1 MLEIVAVSDEGRK
14 GEAYLDYDSAY
25 QGYVTYIKGVNAA
38 GDVVLGCPYNSAQAI
53 KCYYPVKKLKFEEDL
68 SDTSEA
74 VDRIRFHTR
83 VVYYEGGE
91 FWTDR
96 FARDSLSFGR
106 ALPAATAY
114 NRGGYGVDVV
124 VHTVAPTVPL
134 YVEQGT
140 VATRGRLTALQTATV
155 GAAGQKAFR
164 LVEAWGA
171 TAANVGG
178 LETGTQLKVRFKVV
192 PGYVGQQF

>member
-1 MLEIVAVSDEGRK
+1 MLEVINVSDEGRQ

-25 QGYVTYIKGVNAA
+25 QGYITYIKGVNSA
-38 GDVVLGCPYNSAQAI
+38 GEVVLGCPYTSAQGI
-53 KCYYPVKKLKFEEDL
+53 KCYYPVKKLRFQEDL
-68 SDTSEA
+68 SDTSDA
-74 VDRIRFHTR
+74 VDRIRFHTK
-83 VVYYEGGE
+83 VIYFEGGE

-96 FARDSLSFGR
+96 FNRDSLSFGR

-114 NRGGYGVDVV
+114 ARGGYGVDVV
-124 VHTVAPTVPL
+124 VHTVAPTLPL
-134 YVEQGT
+134 YVESGT
-140 VATRGRLTALQTATV
+140 VATRGRLTAIQFATV
-155 GAAGQKAFR
+155 LAGGQQAFR

-192 PGYVGQQF
+192 PGYIGEKF